1 MVYAITMSDLK
12 TQPTREDAEAFL
24 ESVADTQRREDSLKL
39 LAFMNKVTGEEP
51 VMWGTSIVGF
61 GKYRYKYASGREGDW
76 PKVAFAPRKQA
87 LTLYI
92 TDRMEENQD
101 LLSKLGTFKTSVG
114 CIYVKKL
121 DDIDLNVLEELV
133 KRGMAAPDVRVSGE

>member
-1 MVYAITMSDLK
+1 MSDLK
-12 TQPTREDAEAFL
+12 TQPTREDPEAFL

-51 VMWGTSIVGF
+51 VMWGSSIVGF
-61 GKYRYKYASGREGDW
+61 GRYRYKYASGREGDW

-92 TDRMEENQD
+92 SDQLEQHQD
-101 LLSKLGTFKTSVG
+101 LLGKLGTFKTSVG

-121 DDIDLNVLEELV
+121 EDIDLNVLEEFV
-133 KRGMAAPDVRVSGE
+133 KRAMAEPDVRTSGQ